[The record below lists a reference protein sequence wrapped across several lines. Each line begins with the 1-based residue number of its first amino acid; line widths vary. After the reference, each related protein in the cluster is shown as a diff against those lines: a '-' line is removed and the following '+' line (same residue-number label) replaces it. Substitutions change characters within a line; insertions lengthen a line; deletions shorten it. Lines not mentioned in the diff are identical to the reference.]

1 MSGSA
6 AIAAAKNR
14 RGKLEANQRQQLPP
28 PISCGK
34 NNSCPPQQNKSN
46 VVANKSVQGKAIA
59 QPSPN
64 DLIDPSTLQILGP
77 LPPAQI
83 LRLHEQRLN
92 KIDEKFNTLC
102 ASNVCSTNA
111 DVCSTLATPTIIDDE
126 LGEELFGR
134 IGNLESKILMLE
146 EVIMTLQNKLTI
158 SQNFAM
164 ETSMSVTA
172 LAKEQQKI
180 LQQVLEQVL
189 EQGLE
194 QVMAQVQAHLEA
206 HAQLTTTTHIDITND
221 ITEPASPVPETAQT
235 ETAQTET
242 AQTETASLEPASL
255 EPASLEPAS
264 LEPTE
269 QNENNISIEINELT
283 N

>member
-1 MSGSA
+1 MSGAA

-14 RGKLEANQRQQLPP
+14 RGRLEANQKQLPP

-34 NNSCPPQQNKSN
+34 NNSCPPQQNKNN
-46 VVANKSVQGKAIA
+46 VAVNKSVQGKAVV
-59 QPSPN
+59 QPSSN

-102 ASNVCSTNA
+102 APNACDSNANVCATS
-111 DVCSTLATPTIIDDE
+111 ATPTIIDDE

-134 IGNLESKILMLE
+134 IGNLESKLTMLE

-164 ETSMSVTA
+164 ETSMSVTT

-189 EQGLE
+189 EQVQAQVQAQVLE
-194 QVMAQVQAHLEA
+194 QVQAHLEA

-221 ITEPASPVPETAQT
+221 ITEPASPEPASPVPETASLVPETAQT

-242 AQTETASLEPASL
+242 ASPS
-255 EPASLEPAS
+255 
-264 LEPTE
+264 E
-269 QNENNISIEINELT
+269 QNENNISIEIIEVIN
-283 N
+283 